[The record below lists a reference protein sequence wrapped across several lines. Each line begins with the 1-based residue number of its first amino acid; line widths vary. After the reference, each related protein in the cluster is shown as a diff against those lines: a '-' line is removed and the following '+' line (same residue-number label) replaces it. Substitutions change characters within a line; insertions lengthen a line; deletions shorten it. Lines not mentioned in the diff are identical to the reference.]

1 MKKIILIAAILSAVG
16 CSDLDMALDTNGGK
30 GLEFVHFTAPS
41 VTEMVTEDTDTHTYT
56 VTVGITS
63 SSDTARNF
71 PVTLGEGTT
80 GIEGTDFNISKKSIE
95 IPAGEYTGAI
105 DIDLLYDNLDADGF
119 VLELVLEADKALINP
134 TYGNTCTLTFKT
146 DKVIIDWD
154 WLVGSWNAS
163 DDGSDPYGVS
173 FAKVD
178 ETHLTLYN
186 FWDGEETITGTVDF
200 ENRTITFD
208 PHQIIYQYPGYG
220 PVYVNH
226 YDIDSDDYDTEA
238 PIMAYM
244 SALGIEIEPYQVIL
258 ESTPDSPFA
267 GAPYD
272 FGVGT
277 TMIYR

>member
-95 IPAGEYTGAI
+95 IPAGEYTGTI

-154 WLVGSWNAS
+154 WLVGMWTGVDS
-163 DDGSDPYGVS
+163 DYPEGSYDILFS
-173 FAKVD
+173 KVD
-178 ETHLTLYN
+178 DTHVTLTNL
-186 FWDGEETITGTVDF
+186 WDGGETLNGTVDF
-200 ENRTITFD
+200 ESRTISFE
-208 PHQIIYQYPGYG
+208 PHQLIMTYPGFGDFFFEYF
-220 PVYVNH
+220 
-226 YDIDSDDYDTEA
+226 DMQTDDYNSTT
-238 PIMAYM
+238 PVMATM
-244 SALGIEIEPYQVIL
+244 SALGIEL
-258 ESTPDSPFA
+258 GPFA
-267 GAPYD
+267 VVLDGEIYSAAI
-272 FGVGT
+272 T
-277 TMIYR
+277 TISR